1 MFVHLRHRRI
11 LWSIA
16 AIVVACATTAA
27 VLAGR
32 PWEHLRKDPQALGKT
47 VAAGHDDG
55 VPVKV
60 IRPRR
65 DSSFDIAVNQLVTVE
80 PYYQANLKARAAGL
94 VVAVHKDIGDSVRRG
109 ELLVAIDEPDLMQ
122 EVAQKQAV
130 IAQRLQDVIVAQS
143 AVRNAQALL
152 DVARAAI
159 DQRRAEVQEK
169 TTTRDTRLKRLNRFR
184 AMSGRN
190 VVDAGVI
197 DEEEGQ
203 YQAAAAAA
211 TGAEVAVN
219 RAEADLREKQAS
231 LDGARAEIGLKE
243 SLVEV
248 ARRDRDR
255 AQALLDYAHVTAP
268 FNGTITQRNVDPGAF
283 VQNATT
289 GASEALISVARTD
302 IVTAAFQLPDYAAAY
317 VSRDTAVEIQL
328 DELPGT
334 LIRGRVTRFSPS
346 IRGTDRTMRVEVDL
360 FNGTEA
366 EYRQFAAKAIACG
379 LAAGADAG
387 LSALAPT
394 ATGYSLWAENQKGST
409 DRFPLCAG
417 AVTEGGPPHRLIPG
431 MGGTAR
437 VVLQEFDDVYLIPT
451 SAIFTVGGKSY
462 LLVVLEGKSRLVPI
476 RVQVNDGR
484 LAKVAVVA
492 RPSGGKSGDR
502 EVLRELTGTEEIIAS
517 RQVEIGDGQPV
528 RATHEDW

>member
-16 AIVVACATTAA
+16 VLGLGCATTAA
-27 VLAGR
+27 VLMGR
-32 PWEHLRKDPQALGKT
+32 PWEHLRKKPPALGT
-47 VAAGHDDG
+47 PVTAGHGDG

-80 PYYQANLKARAAGL
+80 PYYQANLRARAAGL
-94 VVAVHKDIGDSVRRG
+94 VVAVHKDIGDAVRRG
-109 ELLVAIDEPDLMQ
+109 ELLVEIDEPDLVQ

-130 IAQRLQDVIVAQS
+130 VVQRLQEVAVARS
-143 AVRNAQALL
+143 EERNAQALL
-152 DVARAAI
+152 DVAQAAI
-159 DQRRAEVQEK
+159 GQRRAEVLEK
-169 TTTRDTRLKRLNRFR
+169 ATMRDTRLKRLNRFR

-197 DEEEGQ
+197 DEEEGH
-203 YQAAAAAA
+203 YQSAVAAMA
-211 TGAEVAVN
+211 GAEMAVK
-219 RAEADLREKQAS
+219 RAEADLREKQTS

-255 AQALLDYAHVTAP
+255 AQALLDYSRVTAP
-268 FNGTITQRNVDPGAF
+268 FDGTITTRNVDPGAF

-289 GASEALISVARTD
+289 GTSEALISVARTD
-302 IVTAAFQLPDYAAAY
+302 MVTAAFQLPDYAAAY

-328 DELPGT
+328 DELPGVVV
-334 LIRGRVTRFSPS
+334 RGRVTRFSPS

-360 FNGTEA
+360 FNGTDA
-366 EYRQFAAKAIACG
+366 EYRRFVAKGVACAMAA
-379 LAAGADAG
+379 AAGSGVEAA
-387 LSALAPT
+387 APT
-394 ATGYSLWAENQKGST
+394 AAGRAVWAPNQKGSA
-409 DRFPLCAG
+409 DRLPLRAS
-417 AVTEGGPPHRLIPG
+417 AVTESGQTRRLLPG
-431 MGGTAR
+431 MGGSAR
-437 VVLQEFDDVYLIPT
+437 VVLQEFDDIYLIPT
-451 SAIFTVGGKSY
+451 SAVFTVGGKTY

-484 LAKVAVVA
+484 LAKVAVVT
-492 RPSGGKSGDR
+492 RPAGGKPGDR
-502 EVLRELTGTEEIIAS
+502 EVLRELTGEEQIVAS
-517 RQVEIGDGQPV
+517 RQVEIGDGQTV